1 MIAELSKQTQEL
13 NEKLDIIQKQS
24 EPDKSQSTMHK
35 VSIGLLIAIAA
46 VQLLEGAGLIALLM
60 GMVH

>member
-1 MIAELSKQTQEL
+1 MKPMKIMRYGGTYHPRPTRPENHIGKKVIAV
-13 NEKLDIIQKQS
+13 I
-24 EPDKSQSTMHK
+24 
-35 VSIGLLIAIAA
+35 A